1 MGARTQWNSLTAGEV
16 GSEDHHYHPAPTY
29 PNSHKGTTT
38 VQVDTTQKQ
47 DDGLPGTRASQRQ
60 AVLPAPSCRLQ
71 LEHHPMPFC
80 PDLGPCSVNK
90 AHEPDAGP
98 CLTIPKPWTFPQP
111 SQPAKDILFLA
122 LK

>member
-1 MGARTQWNSLTAGEV
+1 MSHLAHVPLNGRQSLQFLTAG
-16 GSEDHHYHPAPTY
+16 
-29 PNSHKGTTT
+29 
-38 VQVDTTQKQ
+38 
-47 DDGLPGTRASQRQ
+47 
-60 AVLPAPSCRLQ
+60 LQ

-98 CLTIPKPWTFPQP
+98 CLLVHKPWTFPQP

-122 LK
+122 PR